1 MLIIKDINNLKNYI
15 SQYKSENHSI
25 GVIPTMGSLHDGHGA
40 LIKTSKEHN
49 DKTIVSIFI
58 NPKQFN
64 NNDDLSSYPVNKGN
78 DYDYAIE
85 NNVDLVFEPDQKE
98 IYPENFKSIKN
109 SFYQN
114 ILCDLHRPGHFD
126 GVITVVNE
134 FLNLIQPNKVYLGL
148 KDYQQFKIIEK
159 LILKSFSDIQIYGVE
174 TIRDQDGLALSSR
187 NKLINK
193 PNREIYINFIDS
205 VKKFISTIDPE
216 ADIKDTNRQLENFI
230 KENIIQIKKFE
241 YCEFRSTE
249 DMSLN
254 GKIKNSRLFLAFY
267 ILSTRLIDNL
277 KA

>member
-15 SQYKSENHSI
+15 NQYKSENHSI
-25 GVIPTMGSLHDGHGA
+25 GLIPTMGSLHDGHGA

-126 GVITVVNE
+126 GVITVVNQL
-134 FLNLIQPNKVYLGL
+134 LNLIQPNKVYFGL
-148 KDYQQFKIIEK
+148 KDYQQYKIIEK

-216 ADIKDTNRQLENFI
+216 ADIKDINCQLENFI

>member
-25 GVIPTMGSLHDGHGA
+25 GLIPTMGSLHDGHGA

-126 GVITVVNE
+126 GVITVVNQL
-134 FLNLIQPNKVYLGL
+134 LNLIQPNKVYFGL
-148 KDYQQFKIIEK
+148 KDYQQYKIIEK

-216 ADIKDTNRQLENFI
+216 ADIKDINCQLENFI